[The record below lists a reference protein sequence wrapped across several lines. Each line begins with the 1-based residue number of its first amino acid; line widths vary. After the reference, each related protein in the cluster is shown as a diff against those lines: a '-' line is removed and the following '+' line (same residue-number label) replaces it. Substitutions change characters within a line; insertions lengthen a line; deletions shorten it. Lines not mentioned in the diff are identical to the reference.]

1 MPETSW
7 FIYIV
12 ECNDG
17 SLYTGITKDVAA
29 RISAHNKGRGAKY
42 TRARLPVQLVF
53 QESADNQGD
62 ALRREYA
69 IKQLTAPSKRQ
80 LISKNPAK

>member
-17 SLYTGITKDVAA
+17 SLYTGIAKDVAA
-29 RISAHNKGRGAKY
+29 RISVHNKGRGAKY

-62 ALRREYA
+62 ALRREYE
-69 IKQLTAPSKRQ
+69 IKQLTASSKRQ
-80 LISKNPAK
+80 LISKNPAT